1 MLHWCAAA
9 VWWCDRMIL
18 SIRYDALQY
27 EVISWPEYVYP
38 SGNSDLQPLT
48 LWCKFNQ
55 YKAAFIYI
63 KKHVILCVFGTIVL

>member
-1 MLHWCAAA
+1 
-9 VWWCDRMIL
+9 MIL
-18 SIRYDALQY
+18 SIRYDAVQY

-55 YKAAFIYI
+55 YKAAFIY
-63 KKHVILCVFGTIVL
+63 KKNHIIYVFLVPLCCNLNIEPF